1 MDSADRRNLG
11 ALPNPDIVIRT
22 DARAQN
28 DKILKG
34 RAAGNSCL
42 RDYNAMPANTDIVA
56 YLYEVVDLGAFTN
69 YRVADCA
76 PVDRGTGPDL
86 DVVLDY
92 NAPDLRD
99 LEVTTSVHYE
109 SESVLANLAAGVN
122 NNAIT
127 EQGVADDRSCA
138 DRRAASD
145 PDIGADDGICSY
157 DSVTADFHARADHRP
172 RLDCNT
178 LLQPRALVD
187 VRIRKIARLRQ
198 RRRSQRLREH
208 LSCGSNESAIRL
220 THRQRGDA
228 SRKFLCE
235 RRSREAGACM
245 RSGRRRNE
253 IPAVEEGQ
261 IRRRSAIE
269 RRNIDDPQGFWSRR
283 CHRGAGQRSDLP
295 KRETPGLS

>member
-99 LEVTTSVHYE
+99 LDVATAAHDKAEAI
-109 SESVLANLAAGVN
+109 LADLAARMN
-122 NNAIT
+122 DDPIP
-127 EQGVADDRSCA
+127 EQGIAEGRSRADRTLASYSYVSADNRICSDDRAAPNFGARSNNGSRF
-138 DRRAASD
+138 DRDA
-145 PDIGADDGICSY
+145 
-157 DSVTADFHARADHRP
+157 VFQARAFV
-172 RLDCNT
+172 N
-178 LLQPRALVD
+178 VG
-187 VRIRKIARLRQ
+187 VREIARLRQ
-198 RRRSQRLREH
+198 R
-208 LSCGSNESAIRL
+208 
-220 THRQRGDA
+220 
-228 SRKFLCE
+228 
-235 RRSREAGACM
+235 
-245 RSGRRRNE
+245 
-253 IPAVEEGQ
+253 
-261 IRRRSAIE
+261 
-269 RRNIDDPQGFWSRR
+269 
-283 CHRGAGQRSDLP
+283 
-295 KRETPGLS
+295 